1 MNIKVQNIDF
11 TIDVE
16 EANRI
21 AQKIHN
27 EIDVNGEIRED
38 TIVEVMGEQFCEVF
52 EDWLREVVDWD
63 KIEDDD
69 REAREDA
76 REMLEQENE
85 AIRS

>member
-11 TIDVE
+11 IIDVE
-16 EANRI
+16 EANRV

-27 EIDVNGEIRED
+27 EIDVNGEIRKD
-38 TIVEVMGEQFCEVF
+38 TIVDVMGEQFCEVF
-52 EDWLREVVDWD
+52 EDWLCEVVDWD

-69 REAREDA
+69 QETRENA

-85 AIRS
+85 AILS